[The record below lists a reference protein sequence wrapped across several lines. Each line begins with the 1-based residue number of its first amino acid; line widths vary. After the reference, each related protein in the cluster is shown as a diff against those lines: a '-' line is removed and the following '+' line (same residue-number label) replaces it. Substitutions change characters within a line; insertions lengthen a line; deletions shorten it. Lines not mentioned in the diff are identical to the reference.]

1 MGDIMKRL
9 EPDVDFSPVIC
20 DWAKVQIRESQLYSG
35 FAVIL
40 HSQLSSERTFENFY
54 LWMLTCYPW
63 MGQRK
68 NSQKSPPQSFSV
80 INLVVWI

>member
-54 LWMLTCYPW
+54 L
-63 MGQRK
+63 
-68 NSQKSPPQSFSV
+68 
-80 INLVVWI
+80 